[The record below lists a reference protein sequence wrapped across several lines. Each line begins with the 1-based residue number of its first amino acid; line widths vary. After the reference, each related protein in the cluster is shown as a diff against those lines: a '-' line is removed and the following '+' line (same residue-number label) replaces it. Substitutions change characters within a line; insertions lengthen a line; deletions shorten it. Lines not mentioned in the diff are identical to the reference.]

1 MLQLSNLEQF
11 PDIESAEILYSTQ
24 SKHFALVVTQKN
36 GMLYGTTATTISKAK
51 TIFTK
56 KYGKGSDWK

>member
-24 SKHFALVVTQKN
+24 SKHFALVVNEKN
-36 GMLYGTTATTISKAK
+36 GSLYGTTANSISQAK
-51 TIFTK
+51 SKFTK